1 MKVLVLLS
9 VLFGYYTTY
18 WSESMQEVL
27 GVTLISFKTQSTFM
41 QTSQLVLPWVHQPN
55 FYSVFSPLKAMCKS
69 SESGL
74 SLCSFSPFSRDCFNV
89 LTLCSKKINEYDSNT
104 FCSISLPEMRS
115 SKVKNRWY
123 VSFLSSGIKTGSCTM
138 YCHSDLQ

>member
-1 MKVLVLLS
+1 MKVLVLLL
-9 VLFGYYTTY
+9 VLYGYYTTY

-27 GVTLISFKTQSTFM
+27 GVTLISFKTQFTFM
-41 QTSQLVLPWVHQPN
+41 QTSQLVLPWVHQHN
-55 FYSVFSPLKAMCKS
+55 FHSVFFRLKAMCKS
-69 SESGL
+69 SELGL
-74 SLCSFSPFSRDCFNV
+74 SLWSFSPFRRDCFNV
-89 LTLCSKKINEYDSNT
+89 LALWSKKINEYDGNT

-123 VSFLSSGIKTGSCTM
+123 VSFLSSRIKTGSCTM